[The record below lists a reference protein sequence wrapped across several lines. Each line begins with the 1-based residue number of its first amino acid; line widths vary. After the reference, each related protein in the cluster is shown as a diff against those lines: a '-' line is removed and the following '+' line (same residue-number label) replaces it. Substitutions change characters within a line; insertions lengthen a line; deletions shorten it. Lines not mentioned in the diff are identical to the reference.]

1 MCDFSRGDIVFVENP
16 MQTPHYTLL
25 ATTVVRFQEEL
36 YVHIVGSLIG
46 DVDGA
51 ETGRSS
57 GCVLQKRQK
66 MPALAKQIIFSKN
79 PYLKYFGWLGM
90 E

>member
-1 MCDFSRGDIVFVENP
+1 MNGKRCRWNLNVGMPIRKKSDC
-16 MQTPHYTLL
+16 TLL
-25 ATTVVRFQEEL
+25 ATIVVHFQEGL

-46 DVDGA
+46 DVDEA

-57 GCVLQKRQK
+57 GCVLRKGKKR
-66 MPALAKQIIFSKN
+66 PAPVKQIIFLKN
-79 PYLKYFGWLGM
+79 PYLKHF